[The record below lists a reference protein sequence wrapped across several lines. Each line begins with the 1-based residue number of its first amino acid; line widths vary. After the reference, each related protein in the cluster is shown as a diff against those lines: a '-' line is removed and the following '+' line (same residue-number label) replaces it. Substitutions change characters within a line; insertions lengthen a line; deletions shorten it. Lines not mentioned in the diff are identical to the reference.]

1 MIAPVLVC
9 PNVKSW
15 KREMKWMRSLQ
26 TRIAVFADRVRTR
39 TNTQFPEI
47 VRALMYA
54 LPTCPRCTALW
65 LKTNHHK

>member
-15 KREMKWMRSLQ
+15 KLEMKWTRSLQ

-47 VRALMYA
+47 VHAITFASSMY
-54 LPTCPRCTALW
+54 LRCTALW